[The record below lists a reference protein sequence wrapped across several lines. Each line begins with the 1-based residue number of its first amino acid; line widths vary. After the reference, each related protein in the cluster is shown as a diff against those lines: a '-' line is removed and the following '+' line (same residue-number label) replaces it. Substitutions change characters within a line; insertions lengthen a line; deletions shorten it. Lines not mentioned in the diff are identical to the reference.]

1 LFEGRRKY
9 FSLVYENN
17 TKTDGTHFNPVTVSA
32 TAITYRKTAGPVVI
46 DGGLRI
52 VGAGG
57 YPLQEADAQIN
68 RFIATNS
75 AFGFDATPANACED
89 SSSKGFNGAMIGDYA
104 EAILPRAWIVA
115 GVTFHTFVLAPDT
128 LTIRRCNH
136 TGRIAKRLAATS
148 VRAIVIKNTN

>member
-1 LFEGRRKY
+1 
-9 FSLVYENN
+9 VYENN
-17 TKTDGTHFNPVTVSA
+17 TKTDGTHLNPVTVSA